1 MGSGLGDFA
10 NEIEDSVAISY
21 SDIPHFKRSTVQG
34 HAGKLVFGKVGNKTV
49 VCMQGRYHFYEGH
62 TMQDVVFP
70 IRVFKLLGVSKLV
83 VTNASGGISK
93 MLNNGDLMII
103 RDHIN
108 NMGTNPLIGLNDDRF
123 GPRFPDMSEIYNK
136 HLSGIVAD
144 HMKKLGL
151 GVKKG
156 VYIAFTGPSYETPA
170 EIQMAK
176 IMGADAVGMST
187 VK

>member
-1 MGSGLGDFA
+1 
-10 NEIEDSVAISY
+10 
-21 SDIPHFKRSTVQG
+21 
-34 HAGKLVFGKVGNKTV
+34 
-49 VCMQGRYHFYEGH
+49 
-62 TMQDVVFP
+62 
-70 IRVFKLLGVSKLV
+70 
-83 VTNASGGISK
+83 

-108 NMGTNPLIGLNDDRF
+108 NMGTNPLIGLNDERF

-136 HLSGIVAD
+136 HLSGIVAE

-176 IMGADAVGMST
+176 IMGADSVGMST
-187 VK
+187 VPESITANQMGIQVVGISCVTNMAAGVSETRLNHKEVVETAGLMTETFKKLLHNFIPDL